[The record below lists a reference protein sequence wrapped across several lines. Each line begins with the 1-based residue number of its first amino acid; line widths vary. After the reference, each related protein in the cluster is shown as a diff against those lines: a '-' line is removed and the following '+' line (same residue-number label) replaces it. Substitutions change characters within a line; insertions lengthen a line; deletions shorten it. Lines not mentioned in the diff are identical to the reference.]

1 MKKKPPLQTIKAF
14 TLLELVLCL
23 ALLAMM
29 LFGGVRAWAQLHQD
43 QQRKAITAKLEQAL
57 NFARQAAIAKREQV
71 SICPRETDMTCGRDW
86 SQGWLIFLD
95 ADNRGQ
101 LANEGQ
107 VLWRETA
114 VYHQPIQFSGWLKH
128 QYVRFESDGMPHSY
142 HGTFLLSGKPM
153 LVINA
158 VGRIRRVNQEEIS
171 QNV

>member
-1 MKKKPPLQTIKAF
+1 MKKTHRFQTIKAF

-29 LFGGVRAWAQLHQD
+29 FFGGMRAWAQLRQNHQN
-43 QQRKAITAKLEQAL
+43 KAIAAKLEQAL

-71 SICPRETDMTCGRDW
+71 SICPRGTDIACGNDW
-86 SQGWLIFLD
+86 SQGWLVFLD

-101 LANEGQ
+101 LMSKEQ
-107 VLWRETA
+107 ILWREPVA
-114 VYHQPIQFSGWLKH
+114 YHQAIQFSGWLKH
-128 QYVRFESDGMPHSY
+128 QYVRFEGDGMPHSY
-142 HGTFLLSGKPM
+142 HGTFFISGKPI

-158 VGRIRRVNQEEIS
+158 VGRIRRANQEEIS